1 VFKGVADGLQNCSST
16 LDTERLMPALPSG
29 TPIDAAWLSH
39 QLGQT
44 VDRLEI
50 VPLGVPQGM
59 VSSTLRL
66 QLHGQSTDL
75 PASLILKIDS
85 DNPAGREM
93 AQALNCFQREVGFYR
108 EFGPD
113 LSDCVPRCHACG
125 DGTSDDGRWLLLED
139 LTAMKAGNQVRG
151 ISAEATLRVIE
162 AMADVQARF
171 WQAAEL
177 ERHAWIPAHQVWFQ
191 GSSATL
197 ASYRQSFLDDYA
209 LRVDAEA
216 LEAIDRIIER
226 SRAIDGAMAKR
237 PWTLV
242 HGDLRAENVLFAT
255 DSCQR
260 DAVVLDWGTPT
271 RSLAALDLAFLIG
284 GSVPMPARRGR
295 IRELCDH
302 WHQALQRRGVSRYTS
317 QEAWADLQLAT
328 LRCLTS
334 VLLLHH
340 WQLDPTV
347 SARVMLLQDESIERF
362 CGMAVEVRALEALP
376 D

>member
-1 VFKGVADGLQNCSST
+1 
-16 LDTERLMPALPSG
+16 MPALPSG
-29 TPIDAAWLSH
+29 TPIDAAWLSR

-44 VDRLEI
+44 VDRLQI
-50 VPLGVPQGM
+50 IPLGVPQGM

-66 QLHGQSTDL
+66 RLQSQSKDL
-75 PASLILKIDS
+75 PASLILKMDS
-85 DNPAGREM
+85 DNQAGREM
-93 AQALNCFQREVGFYR
+93 AQALNCFQREAGFYR
-108 EFGPD
+108 EFSAGVRG
-113 LSDCVPRCHACG
+113 CVPRCHACG
-125 DGTSDDGRWLLLED
+125 DGTSDEGRWLLLED

-151 ISAEATLRVIE
+151 ISAEATLSVIE
-162 AMADVQARF
+162 AIADVHARF
-171 WQAAEL
+171 WHAAVL
-177 ERHAWIPAHQVWFQ
+177 ESHVWIPAHQVWFQ
-191 GSSATL
+191 GSSEILAT
-197 ASYRQSFLDDYA
+197 YRQSFLDDYE
-209 LRVDAEA
+209 LRVDAVA
-216 LEAIDRIIER
+216 LETIDRTIER
-226 SRAIDGAMAKR
+226 SQGIDQAIAKR

-255 DSCQR
+255 DSSHR

-295 IRELCDH
+295 IPELCDR
-302 WHQALQRRGVSRYTS
+302 WHQALHRRGVSSYTS
-317 QEAWADLQLAT
+317 QEAWNDLQLAT

-362 CGMAVEVRALEALP
+362 CEMAVEVRALEALP
-376 D
+376 G